1 MTKIASEKPRSRP
14 LSPHITVYK
23 VEFSSILSIYHRIT
37 GVLLSLVLLLLGLV
51 YKLQTYNIEVFSSF
65 VSYLDHFQSE
75 YPLLVSGSVYFILF
89 AIVFILSFHISNG
102 IRHLVWDS
110 AISTVSKHF
119 VNPSSLIVLGLTVVV
134 FIGLLSTKLL

>member
-65 VSYLDHFQSE
+65 VTYLDHLQSE
-75 YPLLVSGSVYFILF
+75 YPLFVSGSLCFILF
-89 AIVFILSFHISNG
+89 AVVFILSFHISNG
-102 IRHLVWDS
+102 IRHMVWDS
-110 AISTVSKHF
+110 AISTVSKSF
-119 VNPSSLIVLGLTVVV
+119 VNPSSFIVLGLTLVV